1 MHMTKDYWHL
11 PEYHELLAVYQKYVH
26 TVVVGRMSPTAAL
39 DRCAHDHEAIL
50 RTAGHPGR

>member
-1 MHMTKDYWHL
+1 MTKDYWHL